1 MVPQRNPFFLPRD
14 TREVNLSRP
23 GSGREARLPQPSC
36 PAPLSAPASP
46 ECFGEPP
53 HYRINVGQTYYTHS
67 RAHSF
72 LPALSTHL
80 PHLAQVGKTMP
91 PILSGHG
98 GISQEHPWK
107 ITHAQQFVVYETL
120 FLSMS
125 SNETH
130 NILVGRGSPILQIE
144 RLRLRVRKIK

>member
-1 MVPQRNPFFLPRD
+1 MHGASKESLLPAERH
-14 TREVNLSRP
+14 P
-23 GSGREARLPQPSC
+23 GSEPVQTWQRQRGQASPAVLPST
-36 PAPLSAPASP
+36 SFWASP

-72 LPALSTHL
+72 LPGLSTHL

-98 GISQEHPWK
+98 GSSQEHPWK
-107 ITHAQQFVVYETL
+107 ITHAQQFIVYETL

-125 SNETH
+125 SNETL
-130 NILVGRGSPILQIE
+130 NILVGRDSPILQIE